1 MPQANAGGF
10 NYRKFMESYSLV
22 LILAVFMAVCSV
34 ANDTFLTQTNM
45 LNVFRQQSIVIIL
58 ALGEMLLIIGGML
71 DLSAGSVLA
80 LSGVLSVMTF
90 KSTDAYFT
98 ANPMAGSMA
107 ICFFLTI
114 VVGIGVAVACNI
126 INGVMVTYYKTPPF
140 IATLAM
146 QAVARGAVLYICNG
160 TNIYRIG
167 DLTIIG
173 QGSMLGIPNPV
184 YILLAVVL
192 VMVFVMRNTVF
203 GRSVYAVGGNEE
215 AANASGISV
224 NSVKM
229 RAYIVN
235 GILVGIAGIIFM
247 SRVNGG
253 VPNGGIGYEF
263 DALTATII
271 GGTSF
276 SGGSGTVFGTVIG
289 AFLVGFLNNIMNLV
303 SINSYVQQMVRGF
316 IIAVAV
322 IWDIYSKRQKTYSIK
337 TARKDRDKGND
348 AQSGKTSRIT
358 TGLVLGIIAMSL
370 FGS

>member
-1 MPQANAGGF
+1 MRHENAGGF
-10 NYRKFMESYSLV
+10 NYRRFMESYSLV
-22 LILAVFMAVCSV
+22 MILVVFMAVCSV

-90 KSTDAYFT
+90 KSADAHFA
-98 ANPMAGSMA
+98 ANPAPGSTAVCFLLA
-107 ICFFLTI
+107 IA
-114 VVGIGVAVACNI
+114 VGVGVAVACNI
-126 INGVMVTYYKTPPF
+126 VNGIMVTRYRTPPF

-146 QAVARGAVLYICNG
+146 QAVSRGAVLYICNG

-167 DLTIIG
+167 ELTVIG
-173 QGSMLGIPNPV
+173 QGSLLGIPNPV
-184 YILLAVVL
+184 YVLVAVVL

-215 AANASGISV
+215 AANASGIGV

-229 RAYIVN
+229 RAFVVN
-235 GILVGIAGIIFM
+235 GILVGIAGVIFM

-322 IWDIYSKRQKTYSIK
+322 IWDIYSKRQKTYGVK
-337 TARKDRDKGND
+337 TLRKDRGDD
-348 AQSGKTSRIT
+348 AGAKNGTPAGVT
-358 TGLVLGIIAMSL
+358 AGLIWGIVAMSL
-370 FGS
+370 F